1 MSPVEKASNG
11 EDIPLVDVG
20 ATQGIAHT
28 IIAVDGM
35 TCGACTSAIEN
46 GFEGVD
52 GVESFTV
59 SLMTERAVVVH
70 DLSKLTAEQAAEMY
84 IFPKFMHCNSA
95 EKLTAGYSESRIVDS
110 MQKSSPAMSKYREV
124 KRM

>member
-1 MSPVEKASNG
+1 MSPDETVSDGA
-11 EDIPLVDVG
+11 DIPLVDVG

-28 IIAVDGM
+28 TIAVDGM

-59 SLMTERAVVVH
+59 SLMTERAVIVH

-84 IFPKFMHCNSA
+84 AFPYFMRCHPA
-95 EKLTAGYSESRIVDS
+95 EKLTAGYPESRIVDS
-110 MQKSSPAMSKYREV
+110 MHKSSPAMSKYRKV